1 MIDWHSHILPGI
13 DDGSRDVSES
23 LAMLRILR
31 DQGVDTV
38 ISTSH
43 FYADDQ
49 SVDTFLEKRNKAFEM
64 LRMQLPKDF
73 PKIVMGAEVLYYEG
87 ISRLSDLK
95 KLCIEGTKLLLLE
108 MPASRWTEYTVREL
122 VELSTLKRITVV
134 LAHVE
139 RYMRFQSA
147 DTMRRLYSCGILMQV
162 NASFLSELSSRNKAI
177 RLLRNG
183 EIHFIGSDCHNLTS
197 RPPKIGRSFEYVEKR
212 LGHEFLVNLNDFG
225 ESFFVSK

>member
-1 MIDWHSHILPGI
+1 
-13 DDGSRDVSES
+13 
-23 LAMLRILR
+23 MLRILR

-73 PKIVMGAEVLYYEG
+73 PKIVMGAEVLYYER
-87 ISRLSDLK
+87 ISRLSDRK

-122 VELSTLKRITVV
+122 VELSTLKRITVI

-162 NASFLSELSSRNKAI
+162 NASFFLQMKTKRTALQMLKRAEVR
-177 RLLRNG
+177 
-183 EIHFIGSDCHNLTS
+183 FVGSDCHNVTA
-197 RPPKIGRSFEYVEKR
+197 RPPR
-212 LGHEFLVNLNDFG
+212 FG
-225 ESFFVSK
+225 EAIDVIRKKFGEQFVFQMQEYGYSLLH